1 MSQIVYMVI
10 DALVTHLTETLIT
23 NVATDDPVRAS
34 LVKMGLLVENKT
46 RQNIQIGVQG
56 GDHELPDQQDGIVTL
71 EKLPNLSM
79 VFPAR
84 EIGGGQMWMRRGVVK
99 VDAFFLHKQINEV
112 TAHQYGYDLLGRV
125 MSNIESTPL
134 ENMGSDDYG
143 ELAVGNPHCYANTYF
158 ETGGP
163 PNSYIF
169 RGKVFWVVFTERP

>member
-1 MSQIVYMVI
+1 MAQIVYMI
-10 DALVTHLTETLIT
+10 MDAIVDQLTAALIT
-23 NVATDDPVRAS
+23 NVSESDPIRANI
-34 LVKMGLLVENKT
+34 VKMGLLVENKT

-84 EIGGGQMWMRRGVVK
+84 EIGGGQTWMRRGVVRIE
-99 VDAFFLHKQINEV
+99 AFFLHKGINEV
-112 TAHQYGYDLLGRV
+112 IAHDYGYDLLGRV

-134 ENMGSDDYG
+134 ENLNSDDYG
-143 ELAVGNPHCYANTYF
+143 ELAVGNPYVYANTFF

-163 PNSYIF
+163 PTSYIF
-169 RGKVFWVVFTERP
+169 RGKVSWVVFTERP